1 MGDLPGVPGLRR
13 TDAPAPEPVQ
23 AAVRA
28 MVDAR
33 GVPGT
38 ARALELRPRTVV
50 RVVSGMAVLGATV
63 AHLEARLVACAAER
77 GE

>member
-1 MGDLPGVPGLRR
+1 
-13 TDAPAPEPVQ
+13 
-23 AAVRA
+23 